1 MWEPGYVDPVG
12 ISVEPNEEDGFVT
25 DTEDHDYDSDEDT
38 VHIEVEDIR
47 RQRKREAQER
57 LDMVR
62 PRRRHNPPEEI
73 IVQVVDMGAGAVA
86 GQNVSTDA

>member
-1 MWEPGYVDPVG
+1 MK
-12 ISVEPNEEDGFVT
+12 
-25 DTEDHDYDSDEDT
+25 DTEDHDYDSDENT
-38 VHIEVEDIR
+38 IHIKGENIHC
-47 RQRKREAQER
+47 QRKQDAQER

-62 PRRRHNPPEEI
+62 PHCRLNPPADI